1 MPKKKS
7 KAEVVSFKSKIYKL
21 THLLNAT
28 YVEVPADVVKTL
40 GTLKIRLICTVN
52 GSISFQCGLMALKN
66 GSAYITLNSKRM
78 KELGV
83 KPNDTVS
90 VSLTKDESKYGM
102 DVPEEL
108 EELLKQDDEAKRR
121 FDLLAPGMQRYI
133 IYYVSQVK
141 SSNLR
146 LERSLKLMNNLKK
159 LKEGKEDFRQIL
171 GKEAKQ

>member
-1 MPKKKS
+1 MTKKTKGTS
-7 KAEVVSFKSKIYKL
+7 ISFKSKIYKL
-21 THLLNAT
+21 KHLLNAT
-28 YVEVPADVVKTL
+28 YIEVPADVVETL

-52 GSISFQCGLMALKN
+52 GSLSFQCGLMALKN
-66 GSAYITLNSKRM
+66 GSAYITLNNKRL

-83 KPNDTVS
+83 KYGDAVS

-108 EELLKQDDEAKRR
+108 QELLKQDDEGNRR

-133 IYYVSQVK
+133 IYYVAQVK

-146 LERSLKLMNNLKK
+146 LERSLKLINNLKK

-171 GKEAKQ
+171 GLLPR